1 MDKVW
6 DSRPVRAITR
16 GLGWTM
22 GVQTV
27 WFAASLMGP
36 WGLLFGAIA
45 AASVYNDTKKRNQM
59 NNTNN
64 QNQDK

>member
-1 MDKVW
+1 
-6 DSRPVRAITR
+6 
-16 GLGWTM
+16 M

-64 QNQDK
+64 QNQHK